1 MIKKLLGIMVLGLLW
16 SESAYAIKFEN
27 CYDADNLA
35 FDPITLPKGVG
46 SYSLNPAKKDKKT
59 NNNSKTIDDYKKEAF
74 LKYSKKYKKKY
85 FDKKFYESYEFRLLT
100 KNKVMQMTQVIT
112 DDTMS
117 KETTLVKDFDLK
129 KISKFNIPIILATK
143 NYLEAGGD
151 PMLEYFRFNLSN
163 GTVLVSHD
171 RNFRTGLS
179 LLHCQIL
186 NKRSNY
192 LDYWWAVILIIAIT
206 FFIFTQS
213 GKRLKQIR
221 RK

>member
-1 MIKKLLGIMVLGLLW
+1 MNKILIIIILSFLW
-16 SESAYAIKFEN
+16 SGNTYSMQFTN
-27 CYDADNLA
+27 CYDASNIA
-35 FDPITLPKGVG
+35 FDPSKLPKELR
-46 SYSLNPAKKDKKT
+46 SFSLDPTKNKKR
-59 NNNSKTIDDYKKEAF
+59 NNSVKTIDDYKKEAF
-74 LKYSKKYKKKY
+74 LNYSKKYKKKY
-85 FDKKFYESYEFRLLT
+85 FDGKFYESYEFRLLT
-100 KNKVMQMTQVIT
+100 KNKAMQRTLVIS
-112 DDTMS
+112 DDIMS

-129 KISKFNIPIILATK
+129 KISKHNIPIILATK
-143 NYLEAGGD
+143 NYLEAGGSSIFK
-151 PMLEYFRFNLSN
+151 YFRFNLNN
-163 GTVLVSHD
+163 GTVLESQD
-171 RNFRTGLS
+171 RNFRTGLN